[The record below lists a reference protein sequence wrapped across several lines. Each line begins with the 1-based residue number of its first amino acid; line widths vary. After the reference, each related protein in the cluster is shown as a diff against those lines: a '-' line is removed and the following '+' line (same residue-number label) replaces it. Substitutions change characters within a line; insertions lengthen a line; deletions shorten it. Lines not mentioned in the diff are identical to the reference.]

1 MSVLGMFITRGAAI
15 VPLTLLALAL
25 GFVVIVAVIRPTPAR
40 QAIVGTLGRTI
51 KCYTPPLAQRQRRVQ
66 LGEARPTC
74 AGPPPWR
81 ED

>member
-25 GFVVIVAVIRPTPAR
+25 GFVVIVAVIHPTPAR

-51 KCYTPPLAQRQRRVQ
+51 KDLGGVIAGGHDQRLTQRPVRKTI
-66 LGEARPTC
+66 APKK
-74 AGPPPWR
+74 
-81 ED
+81 

>member
-1 MSVLGMFITRGAAI
+1 MSVLGMFVTRGVAI

-51 KCYTPPLAQRQRRVQ
+51 KDLGGVITGGHDQRLTQRPGRKTI
-66 LGEARPTC
+66 APKK
-74 AGPPPWR
+74 
-81 ED
+81 